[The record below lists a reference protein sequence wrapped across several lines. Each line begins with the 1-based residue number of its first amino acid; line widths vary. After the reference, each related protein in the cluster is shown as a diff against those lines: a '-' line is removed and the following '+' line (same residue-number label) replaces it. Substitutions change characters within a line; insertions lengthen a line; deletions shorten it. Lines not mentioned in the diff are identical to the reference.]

1 MSKISTIQPKHVA
14 LMFHGIASNLR
25 EGPYFESKLRS
36 YHLQM
41 IFLFSTTITAIAK
54 VIATT
59 STAAAST
66 TSAATS
72 ATTVEGG
79 FQRNLTIN

>member
-1 MSKISTIQPKHVA
+1 MGQIYSIQPKHVA

-41 IFLFSTTITAIAK
+41 IFIFSTTTTTSSSTTA
-54 VIATT
+54 ATT
-59 STAAAST
+59 STAAT
-66 TSAATS
+66 TTKAAATT
-72 ATTVEGG
+72 ATTGG

>member
-14 LMFHGIASNLR
+14 LMFHVIASNLR
-25 EGPYFESKLRS
+25 EGPYFESKLRG

-41 IFLFSTTITAIAK
+41 IFIFSTTTTTSSSTTA
-54 VIATT
+54 ATT
-59 STAAAST
+59 STT
-66 TSAATS
+66 TTK
-72 ATTVEGG
+72 TTAERG